1 MQQMKGMGG
10 LKGWQWMFLL
20 EGSPIILLGIITY
33 LFLDNVPNAVQCKSY
48 KKNRKCSRLF
58 HKI

>member
-20 EGSPIILLGIITY
+20 KGSPIILLGIITY
-33 LFLDNVPNAVQCKSY
+33 LFLDNVPNAVQCKS
-48 KKNRKCSRLF
+48 
-58 HKI
+58 